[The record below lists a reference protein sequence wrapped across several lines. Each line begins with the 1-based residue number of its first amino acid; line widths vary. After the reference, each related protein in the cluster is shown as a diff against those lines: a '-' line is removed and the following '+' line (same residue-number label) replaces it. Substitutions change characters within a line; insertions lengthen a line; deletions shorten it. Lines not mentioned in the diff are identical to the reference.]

1 MYVQVFT
8 SENDMRKKENLM
20 NKKTYRISLDD
31 IERAKRILE
40 LVRLNELY
48 LNTNGRA

>member
-1 MYVQVFT
+1 
-8 SENDMRKKENLM
+8 M